1 MVKRRAAV
9 NLPLDND
16 TYPCE
21 RPAIQRA
28 AFACVRAPQ
37 RVSDGGVAGF
47 GKFKTGTP
55 ALGGSDSPQGR
66 RLRCPACEPAGEIAA
81 AASDLSARG
90 KGLSPGAATGHSDG
104 MPFPSRVL

>member
-1 MVKRRAAV
+1 VVKRRAAV

-55 ALGGSDSPQGR
+55 ALGAVTHPRAGGSGAPREAG
-66 RLRCPACEPAGEIAA
+66 PAGEF
-81 AASDLSARG
+81 ARG
-90 KGLSPGAATGHSDG
+90 KTQSVLLRGTVTVCLSEPLFSDVHQ
-104 MPFPSRVL
+104 FRS